1 MSSHALA
8 VKYKQACLA
17 EIEAIKPGNVHVY
30 ADGHGMQVSDFVQS
44 AEASATVIAD
54 ANYQLGQRIYVSVER
69 TWQAVNCN
77 TNLGIILLCAPMIQS
92 ALNHT
97 GKDFQL
103 TLSQTIQQTSQQDA
117 EWLFKAIR
125 MASPAGLGKADQHDV
140 NDQASVSLYEAMAA
154 SAPYDLIG
162 QQYENGYAEV
172 FNHGLPQFQESMH
185 QWGSETWAVTATYL
199 YWLSH
204 YPDSHIVR
212 KYGADKAHAVK
223 EEAASHYASF
233 IKHDNPRLSLK
244 TLLSFD
250 QTLKAQDINP
260 GTSADLTVATVL
272 LNALV

>member
-1 MSSHALA
+1 MFSNTLA
-8 VKYKQACLA
+8 AKYKHACLA

-30 ADGHGMQVSDFVQS
+30 ADGHGVQVSDFVQS
-44 AEASATVIAD
+44 AEASAAVIAEKQ
-54 ANYQLGQRIYVSVER
+54 YQLGQRIYVSVER

-77 TNLGIILLCAPMIQS
+77 TNLGIILLCAPLIQA

-97 GKDFQL
+97 GKDFQS
-103 TLSQTIQQTSQQDA
+103 TLSQTIQQTNQQDT

-125 MASPAGLGKADQHDV
+125 LASPAGLGQAKQHDV
-140 NDQASVSLYEAMAA
+140 NDQASVSLHEAMAA
-154 SAPYDLIG
+154 SAAYDLIG

-172 FNHGLPQFQESMH
+172 FNQGLPQFQQSMH
-185 QWGSETWAVTATYL
+185 HWGNETWAVTATYL

-204 YPDSHIVR
+204 YRDSHIAR
-212 KYGADKAHAVK
+212 KYGAEKAEAVR

-233 IKHDNPRLSLK
+233 IKQDNPRLSLK
-244 TLLSFD
+244 TLLRFD